1 MQVPIILIGHSMGGL
16 VSKQAYI
23 IGRNNPQNF
32 ARITLAIKAML
43 FLATPHAGSSHSKA
57 LNKLLGMVPS
67 KGRQQYV
74 GDLNISS
81 VTIRTIDEL
90 FRGSMGGLMLAS
102 LYEVFPLKIA
112 PLYSKM
118 IVEKHHAI
126 LGVLGEI
133 VRPMDANHR
142 TICKF
147 SSQQDPNYIAVVNVL
162 RTLVL
167 QVLAEEKRK
176 SYVDPF
182 EIPPF
187 RGKEKSTGEGNGKD
201 K

>member
-32 ARITLAIKAML
+32 ASITLAIKGML
-43 FLATPHAGSSHSKA
+43 FLATPHAGSSHSKT
-57 LNKLLGMVPS
+57 LNKILGMVPS
-67 KGRQQYV
+67 KGCQQYV
-74 GDLNISS
+74 RNLDISS
-81 VTIRTIDEL
+81 VTIRTMDEL
-90 FRGSMGGLMLAS
+90 FRGAMEGIMLAS

-126 LGVLGEI
+126 LGVLDEI

-147 SSQQDPNYIAVVNVL
+147 SSKQDPNYIALKNL
-162 RTLVL
+162 CG
-167 QVLAEEKRK
+167 
-176 SYVDPF
+176 S
-182 EIPPF
+182 F
-187 RGKEKSTGEGNGKD
+187 RNTTF
-201 K
+201 